1 VADSFP
7 ASFEVL
13 FRIPASVEDPEL
25 RTAVEQLAE
34 TLKTDLV
41 VTGAPVEVIME
52 ASVSVSQFAKHMQ
65 ASTKPYGHVDA
76 GAYDSPGAERAAL
89 SSLHTGLTSL
99 REALF
104 KLRIAKSSPAQVSA
118 AIEDRDK
125 RFARCAQ
132 ELFVRCRANE
142 TPLAGEDMMFWVQ
155 RHLFGLLKEEGLV
168 E

>member
-1 VADSFP
+1 M
-7 ASFEVL
+7 L
-13 FRIPASVEDPEL
+13 FRIPASVEDGEL

-34 TLKTDLV
+34 TLKEDLV
-41 VTGAPVEVIME
+41 ATGAPVEVIME

-65 ASTKPYGHVDA
+65 ASSKPYGQLAA
-76 GAYDSPGAERAAL
+76 GAYDNPAAERMAL

-99 REALF
+99 REALL
-104 KLRIAKSSPAQVSA
+104 KLRVAKASPAQVSA

-142 TPLAGEDMMFWVQ
+142 SPLAGEDLMFWVQ
-155 RHLFGLLKEEGLV
+155 GQLFALLRMEGMV